1 MTTTTPPL
9 NPRVIALA
17 HYASRALLENVLAR
31 HGATFQQSVTLRL
44 VAVADEPVDRDR
56 LVDGVVGALK
66 IDTTEAHSVVDELIA
81 AKLLAPQEPSRVR
94 ITDAGREL
102 YDVITAGTSP
112 ITARIYAGIPTEDLV
127 AAGRVLTLITE
138 RADAELAALTH
149 VTHQPTNHVTHHVT
163 HHVTK

>member
-44 VAVADEPVDRDR
+44 VAVADEAVERDH
-56 LVDGVVGALK
+56 LVGGVVGALK
-66 IDTTEAHSVVDELIA
+66 IDPAEVHSVVDELITA
-81 AKLLAPQEPSRVR
+81 GLLAPEEGSRMR

-102 YDVITAGTSP
+102 YDRTGAETAP
-112 ITARIYAGIPTEDLV
+112 ITARVYADISSEDLA
-127 AAGRVLTLITE
+127 AAGRVLSLITE
-138 RADAELAALTH
+138 RADAELATLA
-149 VTHQPTNHVTHHVT
+149 
-163 HHVTK
+163 K

>member
-44 VAVADEPVDRDR
+44 AAVADGAVERDH
-56 LVDGVVGALK
+56 LVGDVAGSLK
-66 IDTTEAHSVVDELIA
+66 IDAAEAHSVVDELIA
-81 AKLLAPQEPSRVR
+81 AGLLTPQQSSQVR

-102 YDVITAGTSP
+102 YDRTGAETAP
-112 ITARIYAGIPTEDLV
+112 ITARVYADISAEDLA
-127 AAGRVLTLITE
+127 AAGRVLSLITE
-138 RADAELAALTH
+138 RADAELAALTR
-149 VTHQPTNHVTHHVT
+149 
-163 HHVTK
+163 